1 SVEGVKN
8 WRIAGL
14 ESLLI
19 SWCPRCCA
27 LAMNAPLRNLHSIAR
42 ARSEKA
48 AQAGFVH
55 LKVHSA
61 YSLLEG
67 ALPIGKLAKLCQEL
81 AFPAVA
87 LTDTNNLFGVLEF
100 SDKLSAQGVQP
111 IAGVSIAIDFE
122 EGRQERTGTG
132 PSSEAARRQDGM
144 IALYAMSERGY

>member
-1 SVEGVKN
+1 
-8 WRIAGL
+8 
-14 ESLLI
+14 
-19 SWCPRCCA
+19 
-27 LAMNAPLRNLHSIAR
+27 MNAPIRHLQSATSVSPKRP
-42 ARSEKA
+42 

-67 ALPIGKLAKLCQEL
+67 ALPIGKLAKLCQEF

-100 SDKLSAQGVQP
+100 SDKLSAAGVQP

-132 PSSEAARRQDGM
+132 PSSEAARRHDGM
-144 IALYAMSERGY
+144 IALYAMSERGYANLMKLVSRAHLLSAEHEGPHIKFS